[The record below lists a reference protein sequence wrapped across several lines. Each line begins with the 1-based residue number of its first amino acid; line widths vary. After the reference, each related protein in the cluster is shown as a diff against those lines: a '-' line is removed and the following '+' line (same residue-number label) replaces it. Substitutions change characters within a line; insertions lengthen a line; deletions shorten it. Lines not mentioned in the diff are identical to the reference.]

1 MPIYEFRCKNCKKVF
16 EVLFRSSDEILKV
29 CCPGCRSEKTE
40 KLLSVF
46 GSRVEKGTPS
56 SDVPP
61 CAATC
66 KEFS

>member
-16 EVLFRSSDEILKV
+16 EVLFRSRDENLKIS
-29 CCPGCRSEKTE
+29 CPGCQSEKTE
-40 KLLSVF
+40 KIFSVF
-46 GSRVEKGTPS
+46 GSKIEKGMSS

-66 KEFS
+66 KQFS